1 MHLVSHQRAAQVGRP
16 AAALELA
23 EDEGVG
29 LWLWLLWLG
38 VGVVVGLGLAVR
50 VGVAPDGGR
59 RVD

>member
-1 MHLVSHQRAAQVGRP
+1 MHLVRHERAAQVGWP
-16 AAALELA
+16 AAALELT

-29 LWLWLLWLG
+29 LWLWLGLG